1 MACKKYIYAAGDT
14 TWVTTFMAG
23 IEASW
28 KGINNTILTNWNTTT
43 VCAIDDGSL
52 FEVAG
57 ALYVATTDTSITGSV
72 ATGINYIEAVGSAT
86 GCIFKWTQD
95 IPVWR
100 NDLNGWYASAAS
112 TSRDV
117 GGCFFDGSS
126 YCAKYLYRDYDN
138 PVKWWAAVHGGFVS
152 DTVNILQGSD
162 GYVTWANSGYLLHAI
177 QIPDNS
183 YITKI
188 RARGLLSTGTTFALK
203 LWETTT
209 VATGIAHYVV
219 GTTTQGVFDINDDIT
234 TTNCNVD
241 YEHGS
246 YRLVANFTPFGSGT
260 SAIYYMGCQYIQRSH
275 Q

>member
-86 GCIFKWTQD
+86 GCIFKWTRD

-138 PVKWWAAVHGGFVS
+138 PVKWWAALHAGRYSNADLSGTDSGIVFSNV
-152 DTVNILQGSD
+152 
-162 GYVTWANSGYLLHAI
+162 GYLEHAVI
-177 QIPDNS
+177 IPDNS
-183 YITKI
+183 YITKV
-188 RARGLLSTGTTFALK
+188 RAVGNLSTGTTFVARLYNV
-203 LWETTT
+203 TT
-209 VATGIAHYVV
+209 VGTNVQQYTVA
-219 GTTTQGVFDINDDIT
+219 TTTQGAFDISGIT
-234 TTNCNVD
+234 TTFCNVD
-241 YEHGS
+241 YEHNT
-246 YRLVANFTPFGSGT
+246 YRIVAQCSVFGSANT
-260 SAIYYMGCQYIQRSH
+260 ALYYLGCEYIQRSH